1 MDLEQELLQIEAL
14 MDVVIAKAKK
24 IKEHCHQRRAQVNG
38 SVSTPAKA
46 VLDDARIA
54 AVIAKR
60 ESRRKYKP

>member
-1 MDLEQELLQIEAL
+1 MELQQELLQIEAL
-14 MDVVIAKAKK
+14 MDVVIAKVKK

-38 SVSTPAKA
+38 GVSTPATA
-46 VLDDARIA
+46 VLDDATIA